1 MYPPLSKKWGDM
13 SPDPS
18 RIYVLVS
25 EHHTT
30 IKHQALHKST
40 RTGLKSGP
48 IIVFREGPLVLLE
61 KKPFGRL
68 SGEFE

>member
-1 MYPPLSKKWGDM
+1 MYPPLSKKSGDM
-13 SPDPS
+13 SPDPP

-48 IIVFREGPLVLLE
+48 IIVFREGA
-61 KKPFGRL
+61 
-68 SGEFE
+68 SGLIRKEALRAFVR